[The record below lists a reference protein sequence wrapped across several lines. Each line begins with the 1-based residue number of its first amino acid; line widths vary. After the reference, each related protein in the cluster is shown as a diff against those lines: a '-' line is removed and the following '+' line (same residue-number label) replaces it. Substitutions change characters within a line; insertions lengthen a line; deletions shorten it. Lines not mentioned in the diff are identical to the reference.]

1 MTQYAKPTTDGR
13 AIASVALG
21 VVGVTVGLLLWFI
34 PVPAVLAIACGYS
47 ALQRIRTTGAAGSGL
62 ARAGII
68 TGIIGLG
75 ISLLFLALTLFALFA
90 RTLPPTL
97 GAP

>member
-1 MTQYAKPTTDGR
+1 MTQYIKPRTDGR

-21 VVGVTVGLLLWFI
+21 VAGVTVGLLVWFI
-34 PVPAVLAIACGYS
+34 PVPAVLAIAFGYS
-47 ALQRIRTTGAAGSGL
+47 ALHRIRLTGTVGSGM

-75 ISLLFLALTLFALFA
+75 MSLLFLTLTLFALFA
-90 RTLPPTL
+90 RPLPPTL
-97 GAP
+97 GAL

>member
-1 MTQYAKPTTDGR
+1 MTQRTKPATDGR
-13 AIASVALG
+13 AIASLALG
-21 VVGVTVGLLLWFI
+21 VTGITVGLLLWFV
-34 PVPAVLAIACGYS
+34 PVPAVLAVAFGYS
-47 ALQRIRTTGAAGSGL
+47 ALRRIRTTAAAGSGF

-68 TGIIGLG
+68 TGIIGVG

-90 RTLPPTL
+90 RPLPPSL